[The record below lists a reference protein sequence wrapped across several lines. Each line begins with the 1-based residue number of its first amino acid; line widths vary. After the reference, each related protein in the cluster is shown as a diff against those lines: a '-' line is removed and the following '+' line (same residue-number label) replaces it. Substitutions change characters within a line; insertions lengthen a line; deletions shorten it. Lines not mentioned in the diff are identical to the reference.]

1 MSCAPVLMYHQI
13 VANEPGD
20 VHAVKIES
28 FADQMRWPYDRGFH
42 SASVLM
48 LRPECPRPAID
59 DLAGLAFVERR
70 ENVISLGPSGTGKT
84 HLAIALGI
92 RSDSYRLRRAR

>member
-28 FADQMRWPYDRGFH
+28 FADQMRWLYDRGFH

-48 LRPECPRPAID
+48 LRPECPRPA
-59 DLAGLAFVERR
+59 
-70 ENVISLGPSGTGKT
+70 STTWLGWPLSS
-84 HLAIALGI
+84 A
-92 RSDSYRLRRAR
+92 ART